1 LELEMK
7 FTSSLAAGA
16 LLVVATACTPR
27 PDSIAPVS
35 MTGAFDHLSCSSA
48 QEQLNSER
56 VKLAGLEQQQNN
68 AATADAV
75 GVFLVL
81 IPVSKLTGGDVA
93 GEVGASKGAV
103 LALEQR
109 VARCS

>member
-1 LELEMK
+1 
-7 FTSSLAAGA
+7 
-16 LLVVATACTPR
+16 
-27 PDSIAPVS
+27 
-35 MTGAFDHLSCSSA
+35 MTGAFDHLSCSKA
-48 QEQLNSER
+48 KEQLGSER
-56 VKLAGLEQQQNN
+56 VKLAALEKRQNS

-81 IPVSKLTGGDVA
+81 VPVSKLTGGDVA

-109 VARCS
+109 VARCR

>member
-1 LELEMK
+1 MRLITACL
-7 FTSSLAAGA
+7 FVSL
-16 LLVVATACTPR
+16 VATVACTPR

-35 MTGAFDHLSCSSA
+35 MTGAFDDVSCRDA
-48 QEQLNSER
+48 NTQLTAER
-56 VKLAGLEQQQNN
+56 QKLIELEKQQNS

-81 IPVSKLTGGDVA
+81 IPVSKLTGGDKA
-93 GEVGASKGAV
+93 GEVGTSKGKV

-109 VARCS
+109 LSTCS

>member
-1 LELEMK
+1 MK
-7 FTSSLAAGA
+7 FTSLAAGS
-16 LLVVATACTPR
+16 LLIFTMACTPR

-35 MTGAFDHLSCSSA
+35 MTGAFDHLSCSKA
-48 QEQLNSER
+48 KEQLGSER
-56 VKLAGLEQQQNN
+56 VKLASLEKRQNS

-81 IPVSKLTGGDVA
+81 VPVSKLTGGDVA

-109 VARCS
+109 VARCR